1 PAPFAKIRLL
11 DVTTRLIRRSHHVLN
26 GDGPSGAL
34 PPHPGSASPS
44 PIHHL
49 TPGPAPPPD
58 LPAHVR
64 DWLPGAGSPL
74 VPGSPPYG
82 VMSQPKHQ
90 QHLGGGTGD
99 GGVMGSD
106 RDIQSTAS
114 SISLPSVKKAPKKK
128 RRLSLASLF
137 RRRGRES
144 KAARHRSREIQLH
157 AAAAGGLGG
166 LDGIASIESIHSEM
180 CNDKNSAFSSSAA
193 AAVAS
198 TSSASGPSSASS
210 STSKA
215 GGSGGGAAEQL
226 ECPLCL
232 LRHSR
237 ESFPD
242 IMTCHHRSCADCL
255 RQYLRIEISESRVN
269 ISCPECSER
278 FNPHDIRIILG
289 DRALME
295 KYEEFMLRR
304 WLVAD
309 PDCRWCP
316 APDCGCPTEALLR
329 VLGLLF

>member
-1 PAPFAKIRLL
+1 M
-11 DVTTRLIRRSHHVLN
+11 TTRLIRRSHHVLN
-26 GDGPSGAL
+26 GDGPSGA
-34 PPHPGSASPS
+34 PSPHLGSPS
-44 PIHHL
+44 PTPIHLLPL
-49 TPGPAPPPD
+49 TPGPAPLPD
-58 LPAHVR
+58 LPPHVR
-64 DWLPGAGSPL
+64 DRLPGSGSPQ

-82 VMSQPKHQ
+82 AMSQQKHR
-90 QHLGGGTGD
+90 HLGGGGGVG

-114 SISLPSVKKAPKKK
+114 SVSLPSVKKAPKKK

-144 KAARHRSREIQLH
+144 KAARHRAREIQLH
-157 AAAAGGLGG
+157 GNAGLGG
-166 LDGIASIESIHSEM
+166 VDGIASIESIHSEM
-180 CNDKNSAFSSSAA
+180 CNDKSLALSA
-193 AAVAS
+193 AS
-198 TSSASGPSSASS
+198 TSSASGPGPASS
-210 STSKA
+210 FTSNAA
-215 GGSGGGAAEQL
+215 GGSGATELL

-232 LRHSR
+232 LRHAR
-237 ESFPD
+237 DSFPD

-316 APDCGCPTEALLR
+316 APDCG
-329 VLGLLF
+329 